1 MKFEEKIKEKFLYS
15 KNNNLL
21 KSFYFF
27 LQRFRLKGLKKN
39 YTVTGVDLL
48 LDSFFKNINVK
59 KGIYIDVGC
68 NHPFFNNYTYLL
80 NKNGW
85 SGINIDLDFHF
96 IDLFNYF
103 RPNDFNKQIVCS
115 DTEGEKE
122 LFFYH
127 NKSALNT
134 LSKEVYAFRNA
145 KIEQVKKIKTTTLNH
160 ILESSKYKDNKIN
173 FLSIDVEGYEMNV
186 LKGFDLEKYSPDI
199 VVIEYVDL
207 SMKKEEFYNNNI
219 TKVLDSEI
227 STYMQSQNYSF
238 VNWLNQDLVYVNNK
252 LRNK

>member
-1 MKFEEKIKEKFLYS
+1 MKFEQKLKEKYLYS
-15 KNNNLL
+15 KNNNLFKIL
-21 KSFYFF
+21 YFLF
-27 LQRFRLKGLKKN
+27 ENFRTRKLIRN
-39 YTVTGVDLL
+39 YTVVGIDLL
-48 LDSFFKNINVK
+48 LDLFFKSINIK
-59 KGIYIDVGC
+59 KGIY
-68 NHPFFNNYTYLL
+68 
-80 NKNGW
+80 
-85 SGINIDLDFHF
+85 IDLDFHF

-103 RPNDFNKQIVCS
+103 RPNDFNKQIACS

-122 LFFYH
+122 LYFYH

-134 LSKEVYAFRNA
+134 LSKKVCEFRNA
-145 KIEQVKKIKTTTLNH
+145 KLEQVKKINTTTLNH

-173 FLSIDVEGYEMNV
+173 FLSIDVEGYEINV

-199 VVIEYVDL
+199 IVIEYVDL

-252 LRNK
+252 LRNN